1 MENVKKLAS
10 FFSDLIQTIV
20 FSISIFLFI
29 YLLLFQ
35 PHKIKGDSMQPN
47 FPDGE
52 FLLTDKISYRFHPP
66 QRGDVIVF
74 KAPVNEED
82 DYIKRIIGLPGDTVS
97 IKDGFVYINGQK
109 LEETY
114 LPAGLYTNGGIFLP
128 NNKEVV
134 VPDNYFF
141 VMGDNRSYSS
151 DSRAWGFVSKKNIIG
166 KAWLVYWPPQ
176 KAGIVPKVNYNL

>member
-10 FFSDLIQTIV
+10 FFSDLLQTIV

-47 FPDGE
+47 FPNGE

-82 DYIKRIIGLPGDTVS
+82 DYIKRIIGLPGDTIS
-97 IKDGFVYINGQK
+97 IKDGSVYVNGQK

-114 LPAGLYTNGGIFLP
+114 LPSGLYTNGGIFLP
-128 NNKEVV
+128 NNKEIV

-141 VMGDNRSYSS
+141 VMGDNRPYSS
-151 DSRAWGFVSKKNIIG
+151 DSRAWGFVPKKNIIG

-176 KAGIVPKVNYNL
+176 KAGVVPKATYNF

>member
-74 KAPVNEED
+74 KVPVNEED

-97 IKDGFVYINGQK
+97 IKDGFVYVNGQK

-114 LPAGLYTNGGIFLP
+114 LPPGLYTNGGIFLP

-141 VMGDNRSYSS
+141 VMGDNRPYSS
-151 DSRAWGFVSKKNIIG
+151 DSRAWGFVPKKNIIG

-176 KAGIVPKVNYNL
+176 KAGVVPKVTYNF